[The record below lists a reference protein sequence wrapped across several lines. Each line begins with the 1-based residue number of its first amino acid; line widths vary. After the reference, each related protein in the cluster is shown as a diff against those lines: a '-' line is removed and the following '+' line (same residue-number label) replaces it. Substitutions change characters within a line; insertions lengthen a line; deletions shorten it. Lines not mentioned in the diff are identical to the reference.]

1 MAQLQIPPSID
12 DLRSQSLLVTIE
24 RLDALDLTPLL
35 VYRLDSAPDSAL
47 IFLAWQF
54 DMLDP
59 QWQLA
64 ASSSGES
71 IDALTDID
79 TLTDVDTLLSSS
91 SSAGPTDF
99 DSWRALL
106 QTSIPLHRV
115 HGTSYSI
122 RQALASLNWNSVS
135 FLEGQAS
142 WGGSA
147 WPSSEGWAVF
157 RVMVNLETGQTVGA
171 NDAARIVAAVN
182 FFKPAQKLARR
193 AGVRSAAAQRR
204 GTGAKR
210 LYRHGRQRSRTER
223 PADRAIGAVDRAAG
237 DRTGIQP
244 ALLPYR
250 DKIRRQPAGGG
261 RLGRGRQRSADLGKR
276 VKQ

>member
-1 MAQLQIPPSID
+1 MAQLQLPPSIND
-12 DLRSQSLLVTIE
+12 MRSKSLLRTIE

-64 ASSSGES
+64 ASTSGES

-79 TLTDVDTLLSSS
+79 PLTDIDTLLSSS
-91 SSAGPTDF
+91 GSAGPTDF

-106 QTSIPLHRV
+106 QAAIPLHRV
-115 HGTSYSI
+115 HGTPYSI
-122 RQALASLNWNSVS
+122 RQALASLGWTSVS

-157 RVMVNLETGQTVGA
+157 RVVVNLAAGQAVGV
-171 NDAARIVAAVN
+171 NDATRIVAAVN
-182 FFKPAQKLARR
+182 FFKPSRSWLDALVFETVALNDAAPAPGDFTGEVDLVPAPSDLLTAPLAPLADHRVITPKYNR
-193 AGVRSAAAQRR
+193 HYYHIGITYGANEPAVADSGLVANGVPISAR
-204 GTGAKR
+204 G
-210 LYRHGRQRSRTER
+210 
-223 PADRAIGAVDRAAG
+223 
-237 DRTGIQP
+237 
-244 ALLPYR
+244 
-250 DKIRRQPAGGG
+250 
-261 RLGRGRQRSADLGKR
+261 
-276 VKQ
+276 

>member
-24 RLDALDLTPLL
+24 RLDALDLTSLL
-35 VYRLDSAPDSAL
+35 LYRLDSAPDSAL

-64 ASSSGES
+64 ASTSGES

-79 TLTDVDTLLSSS
+79 SLTDIDTLLSSS
-91 SSAGPTDF
+91 GSAGPTDF

-106 QTSIPLHRV
+106 QTAIPLHRV

-122 RQALASLNWNSVS
+122 RQALASLNWTSVT
-135 FLEGQAS
+135 FLEGQTS
-142 WGGSA
+142 WGGGA

-157 RVMVNLETGQTVGA
+157 RVVVNLAAGQTVGL
-171 NDAARIVAAVN
+171 NDAARIIAAVN
-182 FFKPAQKLARR
+182 FFKPA
-193 AGVRSAAAQRR
+193 RSWLDELVFEAAPLGDA
-204 GTGAKR
+204 AP
-210 LYRHGRQRSRTER
+210 S
-223 PADRAIGAVDRAAG
+223 PADFTGAVDKVPAPSDLLSAPLAPLTERRVIAPVYN
-237 DRTGIQP
+237 RHYYHIGIGYGANQP
-244 ALLPYR
+244 AVADSGVVVNGVP
-250 DKIRRQPAGGG
+250 I
-261 RLGRGRQRSADLGKR
+261 SANG
-276 VKQ
+276 

>member
-1 MAQLQIPPSID
+1 MAQLQLPPSIN
-12 DLRSQSLLVTIE
+12 DLRSQSLLATIQ

-35 VYRLDSAPDSAL
+35 VYRLASAPDSAL

-71 IDALTDID
+71 IDALTNID

-91 SSAGPTDF
+91 GSAGPTDF
-99 DSWRALL
+99 DSWRTLL
-106 QTSIPLHRV
+106 QAAIPLHRV
-115 HGTSYSI
+115 HGTPYSI
-122 RQALASLNWNSVS
+122 RQALGSLGWSSVS

-147 WPSSEGWAVF
+147 WPSSEGWAIF
-157 RVMVNLETGQTVGA
+157 RVVVNLGAGQAVGT

-182 FFKPAQKLARR
+182 FFKP
-193 AGVRSAAAQRR
+193 VRSRLDVLVFEATPLADAAP
-204 GTGAKR
+204 
-210 LYRHGRQRSRTER
+210 R
-223 PADRAIGAVDRAAG
+223 PSGFIGAVDHV
-237 DRTGIQP
+237 P
-244 ALLPYR
+244 APSDLLTAP
-250 DKIRRQPAGGG
+250 IAP
-261 RLGRGRQRSADLGKR
+261 LADLR
-276 VKQ
+276 VIAPVYNGHYYHIGITHGTREPAVADSGVVANGVPISANG

>member
-1 MAQLQIPPSID
+1 MAQLQLPPSIN
-12 DLRSQSLLVTIE
+12 DLRSQALLATIE

-64 ASSSGES
+64 ASTSGES
-71 IDALTDID
+71 IDALTDPD
-79 TLTDVDTLLSSS
+79 ALTDIDTLLSSS
-91 SSAGPTDF
+91 GSAGPTDF

-106 QTSIPLHRV
+106 QTAIPLHRV

-122 RQALASLNWNSVS
+122 RQALASLSWTSVS

-157 RVMVNLETGQTVGA
+157 RVVMNLAEGQGVGM
-171 NDAARIVAAVN
+171 NDPARIVAAVN
-182 FFKPAQKLARR
+182 FFKPARSWLDALVFEAAPLGDTAPAPGDFTGEVDNIPAPSDLLTAPLAPIAEQRVIAPVYNR
-193 AGVRSAAAQRR
+193 HYYHIVITYGAHEPAVADSGVVANGVPISAN
-204 GTGAKR
+204 G
-210 LYRHGRQRSRTER
+210 
-223 PADRAIGAVDRAAG
+223 
-237 DRTGIQP
+237 
-244 ALLPYR
+244 
-250 DKIRRQPAGGG
+250 
-261 RLGRGRQRSADLGKR
+261 
-276 VKQ
+276 

>member
-1 MAQLQIPPSID
+1 MAQLQLPPSIN
-12 DLRSQSLLVTIE
+12 DLRSQSLMATIE

-64 ASSSGES
+64 ASTSGES
-71 IDALTDID
+71 IDALTDVD
-79 TLTDVDTLLSSS
+79 TLTDIDTLLSSS
-91 SSAGPTDF
+91 GSAGPTDF

-122 RQALASLNWNSVS
+122 RQALASLNWTSVT
-135 FLEGQAS
+135 FLEGQTS

-147 WPSSEGWAVF
+147 WPSAEGWAVF
-157 RVMVNLETGQTVGA
+157 RVVVNLGTGQTVGL

-182 FFKPAQKLARR
+182 FFKPA
-193 AGVRSAAAQRR
+193 RSWLDALVFEASPLGDAA
-204 GTGAKR
+204 
-210 LYRHGRQRSRTER
+210 
-223 PADRAIGAVDRAAG
+223 PAPGDFTGAVDNAPAPSDLLTAPLEPLADQRVIAPVYNG
-237 DRTGIQP
+237 HYYHIGIRYGANEP
-244 ALLPYR
+244 AVADSGVVANGVP
-250 DKIRRQPAGGG
+250 I
-261 RLGRGRQRSADLGKR
+261 SANG
-276 VKQ
+276 

>member
-12 DLRSQSLLVTIE
+12 DLRSQSLLATIE

-47 IFLAWQF
+47 TFLAWQF

-64 ASSSGES
+64 ASTSGES

-99 DSWRALL
+99 DTWRALL
-106 QTSIPLHRV
+106 QTAIPLHRV
-115 HGTSYSI
+115 HGTPSSI
-122 RQALASLNWNSVS
+122 SQALGSLGWTSVS

-157 RVMVNLETGQTVGA
+157 RVMVSLEAGQTVGA
-171 NDAARIVAAVN
+171 NDATRIVAAVN
-182 FFKPAQKLARR
+182 FFKPA
-193 AGVRSAAAQRR
+193 RSWLDALVFEAAPLGDVA
-204 GTGAKR
+204 
-210 LYRHGRQRSRTER
+210 
-223 PADRAIGAVDRAAG
+223 PAPGDFTGAVDNAPAPSDLLTAPLAPLADQRVIAPVYN
-237 DRTGIQP
+237 RHYYHIGITYGANEP
-244 ALLPYR
+244 AVADSGVVANGVP
-250 DKIRRQPAGGG
+250 I
-261 RLGRGRQRSADLGKR
+261 SADG
-276 VKQ
+276 

>member
-1 MAQLQIPPSID
+1 MAQLQLPPSIN
-12 DLRSQSLLVTIE
+12 DLRSQSLLATVE

-64 ASSSGES
+64 ATISGES

-79 TLTDVDTLLSSS
+79 TLNDIDTLLSSS
-91 SSAGPTDF
+91 GSAGPTDF

-106 QTSIPLHRV
+106 QAAIPLHRV
-115 HGTSYSI
+115 HGTPDSI
-122 RQALASLNWNSVS
+122 RQALGSLGWGSVG

-157 RVMVNLETGQTVGA
+157 RVVVNLGAGQAVGT
-171 NDAARIVAAVN
+171 NDAARIIAAVN
-182 FFKPAQKLARR
+182 FFKPMRSWLDALVFEAVPLAD
-193 AGVRSAAAQRR
+193 AA
-204 GTGAKR
+204 
-210 LYRHGRQRSRTER
+210 
-223 PADRAIGAVDRAAG
+223 PAPSDFTGAVDNAPAPSDLLTAPIAPLADQRLIAPIYNG
-237 DRTGIQP
+237 HYYHIGITYGAHEP
-244 ALLPYR
+244 AVADSGVVANGVP
-250 DKIRRQPAGGG
+250 I
-261 RLGRGRQRSADLGKR
+261 SANG
-276 VKQ
+276 

>member
-1 MAQLQIPPSID
+1 MAQLQIPPSIV

-24 RLDALDLTPLL
+24 RLDALDLTSLL
-35 VYRLDSAPDSAL
+35 LYRLDSAPDSAL

-64 ASSSGES
+64 ASTSGES

-79 TLTDVDTLLSSS
+79 SLTDIDTLLSSS
-91 SSAGPTDF
+91 GSAGPTDF

-106 QTSIPLHRV
+106 QTAIPLHRV

-122 RQALASLNWNSVS
+122 RQALASLNWTSVT
-135 FLEGQAS
+135 FLEGQTS

-157 RVMVNLETGQTVGA
+157 RVVVNLAVGQTVGL
-171 NDAARIVAAVN
+171 NDAARIIAAVN
-182 FFKPAQKLARR
+182 FFKPA
-193 AGVRSAAAQRR
+193 RSWLDELVFEAAPLGDA
-204 GTGAKR
+204 AP
-210 LYRHGRQRSRTER
+210 S
-223 PADRAIGAVDRAAG
+223 PADFTGAVDKVPAPSDLLSAPLAPLTERRVIAPVYN
-237 DRTGIQP
+237 RHYYHIGIRYGANQP
-244 ALLPYR
+244 AVADSGVVVNGVP
-250 DKIRRQPAGGG
+250 I
-261 RLGRGRQRSADLGKR
+261 SANG
-276 VKQ
+276 

>member
-1 MAQLQIPPSID
+1 MAQLQLPPSIN
-12 DLRSQSLLVTIE
+12 DLRSQSLMATIE

-64 ASSSGES
+64 ASTSGES
-71 IDALTDID
+71 IDALTEVD

-91 SSAGPTDF
+91 GSAGPTDF

-115 HGTSYSI
+115 HGTCYSI
-122 RQALASLNWNSVS
+122 RQALASLDWTSVT
-135 FLEGQAS
+135 FLEGQTS
-142 WGGSA
+142 WGGGA

-157 RVMVNLETGQTVGA
+157 RVVVNLGAGQTVGM

-182 FFKPAQKLARR
+182 FFKPA
-193 AGVRSAAAQRR
+193 RSWLDALVFEATPLGDAAPPP
-204 GTGAKR
+204 GDFT
-210 LYRHGRQRSRTER
+210 
-223 PADRAIGAVDRAAG
+223 GAVDNAPAPSDLLTAPLAPLTERRVIAPVYN
-237 DRTGIQP
+237 RHYYHIGIRYGANEP
-244 ALLPYR
+244 AVADSGVVANGVP
-250 DKIRRQPAGGG
+250 I
-261 RLGRGRQRSADLGKR
+261 SANG
-276 VKQ
+276 

>member
-1 MAQLQIPPSID
+1 MAQLQLPPSID

-71 IDALTDID
+71 IDALTDPD
-79 TLTDVDTLLSSS
+79 ALTDIDTLLSPSG
-91 SSAGPTDF
+91 SAGPTDF

-106 QTSIPLHRV
+106 QAAIPLHRV
-115 HGTSYSI
+115 HGTAYSI
-122 RQALASLNWNSVS
+122 RQALASLNWTSVT
-135 FLEGQAS
+135 FLEGQTS

-157 RVMVNLETGQTVGA
+157 RVVVNLGAGQTVGL
-171 NDAARIVAAVN
+171 NDATRIVAAVN
-182 FFKPAQKLARR
+182 FFKPA
-193 AGVRSAAAQRR
+193 RSWLDALVFEAVPLGDAAPVP
-204 GTGAKR
+204 GDFTGA
-210 LYRHGRQRSRTER
+210 LDHAPAPSDLVTAPLAPLTER
-223 PADRAIGAVDRAAG
+223 RVIAPVYNRHYYHIGIRYGANEPAVADSGVVANGVPI
-237 DRTGIQP
+237 
-244 ALLPYR
+244 
-250 DKIRRQPAGGG
+250 
-261 RLGRGRQRSADLGKR
+261 SANG
-276 VKQ
+276 

>member
-1 MAQLQIPPSID
+1 MAQLQLPPSIN
-12 DLRSQSLLVTIE
+12 DLRSQSLLMTIE

-79 TLTDVDTLLSSS
+79 SITDIDTLLSSS
-91 SSAGPTDF
+91 GSAGPTDF

-106 QTSIPLHRV
+106 QAAIPLHRV
-115 HGTSYSI
+115 HGTPYSI
-122 RQALASLNWNSVS
+122 RQALGSLGWPSVT
-135 FLEGQAS
+135 FLEGQTS

-147 WPSSEGWAVF
+147 WPSAQGWAVF
-157 RVMVNLETGQTVGA
+157 RVVVNLAAGQTVGPSDA
-171 NDAARIVAAVN
+171 NRIVAAVN
-182 FFKPAQKLARR
+182 FFKPS
-193 AGVRSAAAQRR
+193 RSWLDALVFEAAPLGDSAPAP
-204 GTGAKR
+204 GDYTGAIDSAPAPSDLLSAPLAPLTGHR
-210 LYRHGRQRSRTER
+210 MIAPVYNRHYYHIGITYGANE
-223 PADRAIGAVDRAAG
+223 PAVADSGLVANGVPISA
-237 DRTGIQP
+237 
-244 ALLPYR
+244 
-250 DKIRRQPAGGG
+250 
-261 RLGRGRQRSADLGKR
+261 RG
-276 VKQ
+276 